1 MDFRRAILAAAL
13 AVGLIAACPAG
24 ASTRSTGKGVVFTA
38 WNVRNYLLRP
48 IKDADGRILTPPKT
62 AESVDAV
69 VATLIRIAPDI
80 VGLCEIGSEA
90 DLADLQKR
98 LRNGGLDLPH
108 RTWVGGADR
117 ERHLALLSKYP
128 LESVQNDTTS
138 GFKLDGLPN
147 RVRRGL
153 LDCTIAVHPDCKLRI
168 VGAHLKS
175 RRTAAEFD
183 QADFRREE
191 SLVLREH
198 LAGILQADPASKLL
212 VFGDFND
219 AKNSP
224 VVAGLLGR
232 RGDGDSLELLP
243 LADKMGD
250 HWTYHWAESDEYSR
264 VDHIMVSH
272 ALRPLVVRSAS
283 RIHREPAW
291 LKASD
296 HRPLVVTIGMPRTKV
311 AP

>member
-13 AVGLIAACPAG
+13 AVVLTAACPAG
-24 ASTRSTGKGVVFTA
+24 TAAHVTANRIVFAS

-48 IKDADGRILTPPKT
+48 VMDTDGRVLTPSKT

-69 VATLIRIAPDI
+69 VSTLLRIAPDM
-80 VGLCEIGSEA
+80 VGLCEIGSER
-90 DLADLQKR
+90 DLADLQRR
-98 LRNGGLDLPH
+98 LRSGGLDLPH

-153 LDCTIAVHPDCKLRI
+153 LDCTIAVRPDSKLRI
-168 VGAHLKS
+168 VGTHLKS

-198 LAGILQADPASKLL
+198 LAGILQADPASKVL

-219 AKNSP
+219 SKNSP

-264 VDHIMVSH
+264 VDYIMVSN

-296 HRPLVVTIGMPRTKV
+296 HRPLVVTIGIPRTKV